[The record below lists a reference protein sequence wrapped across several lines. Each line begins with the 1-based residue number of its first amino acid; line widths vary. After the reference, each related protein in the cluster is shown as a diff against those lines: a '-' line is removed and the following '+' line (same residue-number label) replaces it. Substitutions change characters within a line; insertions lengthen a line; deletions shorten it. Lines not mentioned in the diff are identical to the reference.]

1 MKSKKRFVHLRLH
14 TEFSIVDGLIRIPL
28 LMKRLQDMNMNSV
41 AVTEFCNLFS
51 VIKVYKSAIKNGIK
65 PIFGSDLLY
74 CLSDNLKQISSLV
87 LLCQNEKGYKNL
99 MTLISKS
106 YQNKLFGSKIDLPL
120 IYSSWLR
127 NCSDGLIALSG
138 GRLGC
143 IGKAL
148 LLNDEKLAL
157 KLAKFFSEIFYN
169 RFYLEIQRTGRLG
182 ESEYNKKIICLADK
196 LGLPLVATND
206 VCFLY
211 QNDFEAHE
219 VRVCINKGYTLSNSD
234 CYKKYSSQQYLR
246 SVEEMVVLF
255 KDLPQAIENTVEISK
270 RCTVMFNTTNKYL
283 PNFFTPNGEK
293 VEDYLFD
300 LSMKGLFNRF
310 KSIIYLRELNIS
322 NKLFLKYKER
332 LKNELHIIN
341 KMGFASYFLIVAD
354 FICWAKKNK
363 ISVGPGRGSGAGSLV
378 AYSLNITDIDPIKY
392 KLFFERFLNP
402 ERVFMPD
409 FDIDFCILG
418 RDRVIEYVSKKY
430 GKENVSKIITFG
442 TLSAKAVVRDVGRV
456 LGYPYSFVDKIA
468 KLIPYTLG
476 VSLYEALSKNHILM
490 SRYNDEEEVRE
501 LIDLSMK
508 LEGIVRNVSKHAGG
522 VVISPSKLTNF
533 TAIYCEKD
541 SLQFMSQLDKSD
553 LEYIGLIKFDF
564 LGLKTLT
571 IIDWAISFI
580 NKEKERSN
588 KEYVNISLLPL
599 NDEKTFSLLQSCNT
613 IGIFQLESYGMR
625 KLIKKIKPNC
635 FKDIISLIALY
646 RPGPLQSNMVENF
659 INCKNKKKEISYL
672 HVSLKEILEETY
684 GVILYQEQVMQVAQV
699 LANYSLGSADILRR
713 AMCKKNK
720 DDMDKQRNIFVKG
733 AQQSNISSKLAI
745 NIFNIMEKF
754 AGYGFNKSH
763 STAYALLTYR
773 TAWIKANYPAFF
785 MTAVMSYDMSNT
797 DKIIIFINECFRMN
811 IKVLPPSI
819 NKSQYKFMVIDNN
832 SILYGLGAIKGLGV
846 SIIKFIIEER
856 IKNGEYIDLF
866 NFCYRMDLK
875 KINRRVLEVLIKSG
889 SMDCFMKSRSI
900 LYNSLH
906 NILRNVNRIHKDV
919 QYGQINLLNSLEDN
933 YQEDNDY
940 FKLKDSWSDYERL
953 SGEKET
959 LGLYLTDHPTKKYI
973 KEFKKFVFTI
983 FDLTSIKKGLCYSC
997 CGLIN
1002 NIKSVLTKSE
1012 KEIVIIS
1019 IEDYSAMAEI
1029 VVNSI
1034 FYQKHQNYLKLGK
1047 ILLFNGIIVE
1057 NYYNNFVR
1065 MILRKFFYIH
1075 KK

>member
-1 MKSKKRFVHLRLH
+1 MKSERKFVHLRLH
-14 TEFSIVDGLIRIPL
+14 TEFSIVDGLIRISS

-51 VIKVYKSAIKNGIK
+51 VIKVYRSAIRNKIK

-74 CLSDNLKQISSLV
+74 CFSEDLEQISSLV
-87 LLCQNEKGYKNL
+87 FLCQNEIGYKNL
-99 MTLISKS
+99 MALISKS

-120 IYSSWLR
+120 IYSSWL
-127 NCSDGLIALSG
+127 STYSEGLIVLSG

-143 IGKAL
+143 IGRAL
-148 LLNDEKLAL
+148 LLNNEKLAF
-157 KLAKFFSEIFYN
+157 KMAKFFSKIFYN
-169 RFYLEIQRTGRLG
+169 RFYLEIQRTGRVG
-182 ESEYNKKIICLADK
+182 ESEYNKKVVYLADK

-211 QNDFEAHE
+211 KNDFEAHE
-219 VRVCINKGYTLSNSD
+219 VRVCINKGYTLSDNN

-246 SVEEMVVLF
+246 SAEEMILLF
-255 KDLPQAIENTVEISK
+255 KDLPQAIKNTVEISK

-293 VEDYLFD
+293 VEDYLSD
-300 LSMKGLFNRF
+300 LSIKGLFNRF
-310 KSIIYLRELNIS
+310 KNIIYLRELNV
-322 NKLFLKYKER
+322 NNRLFLKYKKR
-332 LKNELHIIN
+332 LENELYIIN
-341 KMGFASYFLIVAD
+341 NMGFASYFLIVAD
-354 FICWAKKNK
+354 FICWAKENK
-363 ISVGPGRGSGAGSLV
+363 IPVGPGRGSGAGSLV
-378 AYSLNITDIDPIKY
+378 AYSLNITDIDPIQY

-456 LGYPYSFVDKIA
+456 LGYSYNFVDKIA

-476 VSLYEALSKNHILM
+476 ISLHEALYQNNILM
-490 SRYNDEEEVRE
+490 SRYNEEEEVKE
-501 LIDLSMK
+501 LIDLSIK

-522 VVISPSKLTNF
+522 IVISPSKLTNF

-541 SLQFMSQLDKSD
+541 SLQFMSQLDKND

-571 IIDWAISFI
+571 IIDWAVSFI
-580 NKEKERSN
+580 NKEKKKSN
-588 KEYVNISLLPL
+588 KDYINVSLLPL

-635 FKDIISLIALY
+635 FEDIISLIALY

-659 INCKNKKKEISYL
+659 IDCKSRKKEVSYL

-699 LANYSLGSADILRR
+699 LANYSLGSADLLRR

-733 AQQSNISSKLAI
+733 AKQSNISSKLAI

-763 STAYALLTYR
+763 SAAYALLTYR

-797 DKIIIFINECFRMN
+797 DKIIMFINECGRLN
-811 IKVLPPSI
+811 IKILPPSI
-819 NKSQYKFMVIDNN
+819 NKSQYKFMVVNDH
-832 SILYGLGAIKGLGV
+832 SVLYGLGAIKGLGI
-846 SIIKFIIEER
+846 SIIKLIVEER
-856 IKNGEYIDLF
+856 IKNGEYINLF

-875 KINRRVLEVLIKSG
+875 KVNRRVLEVLIKSG
-889 SMDCFMKSRSI
+889 SMDCFMESRSI
-900 LYNSLH
+900 LYESLDSV
-906 NILRNVNRIHKDV
+906 LKNVNRIHKDIE
-919 QYGQINLLNSLEDN
+919 YGQINLLNSLEDD
-933 YQEDNDY
+933 YKEDNGCI
-940 FKLKDSWSDYERL
+940 KLKDSWSDYKRL

-959 LGLYLTDHPTKKYI
+959 LGLYLTDHPTKKYV
-973 KEFKKFVFTI
+973 KEFKKFILTI
-983 FDLTSIKKGLCYSC
+983 FDLTFIKKGLCYSC

-1002 NIKSVLTKSE
+1002 NIKSILTKNE
-1012 KEIVIIS
+1012 KEIIIIN
-1019 IEDYSAMAEI
+1019 IEDYSAVAEI
-1029 VVNSI
+1029 VVSSV
-1034 FYQKHQNYLKLGK
+1034 FYQKYKNYLKLGE
-1047 ILLFNGIIVE
+1047 ILLFNGIIVD

-1065 MILRKFFYIH
+1065 MILRKFYYVH
-1075 KK
+1075 KT